1 MVDPISNA
9 SNPREIGVGLSR
21 QQSSPASPAMPNP
34 STNLMRGQRIG
45 QRVEILEAAVEKL
58 IRRSMPSNSKL
69 QIEQDRETGTFI
81 YRSVDPETGKVLRQW
96 PPEQLL
102 EMRAHLS
109 DLEGMLF
116 DKEI

>member
-21 QQSSPASPAMPNP
+21 QQSSPASPALPNP
-34 STNLMRGQRIG
+34 ATNLMRA
-45 QRVEILEAAVEKL
+45 QRVEVLEQAVEKL
-58 IRRSMPSNSKL
+58 IRRSLPSNSKL

-81 YRSVDPETGKVLRQW
+81 YRSVDPETGEVLRQW

-102 EMRAHLS
+102 KLRESLTEI
-109 DLEGMLF
+109 EGLLF
-116 DKEI
+116 DKQI

>member
-21 QQSSPASPAMPNP
+21 QQSSPASPSLPNP
-34 STNLMRGQRIG
+34 ATQLMRD

-58 IRRSMPSNSKL
+58 IRRSLPSNSKL

-81 YRSVDPETGKVLRQW
+81 YRSIDPETGEILRQW

-102 EMRAHLS
+102 KLREDLS
-109 DLEGMLF
+109 ELEGMLF
-116 DKEI
+116 DKQV

>member
-9 SNPREIGVGLSR
+9 PNSREIGVGLSR
-21 QQSSPASPAMPNP
+21 QQSSPASPALPNP
-34 STNLMRGQRIG
+34 ATQLMRD

-58 IRRSMPSNSKL
+58 IRRSLPSNSKL

-81 YRSVDPETGKVLRQW
+81 YRSIDPETGEILRQW

-102 EMRAHLS
+102 KLREDLS
-109 DLEGMLF
+109 ELEGMLF
-116 DKEI
+116 DKEV

>member
-9 SNPREIGVGLSR
+9 SNPREIGAVLSR
-21 QQSSPASPAMPNP
+21 QQTSPASPALPNLA
-34 STNLMRGQRIG
+34 TNLMRG

-58 IRRSMPSNSKL
+58 IRRSLPSNSKL
-69 QIEQDRETGTFI
+69 QIEQDRDTGTFI
-81 YRSVDPETGKVLRQW
+81 YRSVDPETGEILRQW

-102 EMRAHLS
+102 KMREHLS

>member
-9 SNPREIGVGLSR
+9 SNPREIGLGLNR
-21 QQSSPASPAMPNP
+21 QQPSPASPAAPNP
-34 STNLMRGQRIG
+34 ATNLVRG

-81 YRSVDPETGKVLRQW
+81 YRSVDPETGEVLRQW
-96 PPEQLL
+96 PPEELL
-102 EMRAHLS
+102 KVRSHL
-109 DLEGMLF
+109 DAVEGLLV
-116 DKEI
+116 DKRV

>member
-9 SNPREIGVGLSR
+9 SNSREIGAVLSR
-21 QQSSPASPAMPNP
+21 QQTSPASPALPNP
-34 STNLMRGQRIG
+34 VTNLMRG

-58 IRRSMPSNSKL
+58 IRRSLPSNSKL
-69 QIEQDRETGTFI
+69 QIEQDRDTGTFI
-81 YRSVDPETGKVLRQW
+81 YRSVDPETGEVLRQW

-102 EMRAHLS
+102 KMREHLS